1 MKENS
6 ETELC
11 PRDDIAAYVDGELS
25 TEAAEAVERHVRAC
39 AICSRALLDQRQ
51 FLAAL
56 SASLD
61 DSKDIVLPSDFARR
75 VVSNAESSVRG
86 VRRPYEFLTAALICA
101 VLLMF
106 LLFAF
111 GVETSAVAAA
121 MGSIAEKL
129 LSIGGFLLRI
139 VGNIAF
145 AAAVVARA
153 LGAYTG
159 SSGILIPISI
169 FVFGVFAFI
178 SSRWMLRRRST
189 LMSRGEV

>member
-39 AICSRALLDQRQ
+39 ATCSRALLDQRQ

-56 SASLD
+56 SESLD
-61 DSKDIVLPSDFARR
+61 DSNIVLPSDFAKR

-106 LLFAF
+106 LLFAL